1 MPENKNDMLLTFILP
16 GIEAPKTAS
25 RSLPPG
31 TRGGPGAAGGLLDS
45 LEVTRHFDLSP
56 TSRAVGQ
63 EARLEASADDIL
75 ALEMAD
81 GFIFYTSAGK
91 LSEDLERLD
100 PDAVRDGAVRLD
112 ALRARGPASRGLGDW
127 LVRALSVVGFKKDEI
142 GQKIIDKAADK
153 AREWLGDKA
162 GRPSRRV
169 WAGPRPRR

>member
-1 MPENKNDMLLTFILP
+1 
-16 GIEAPKTAS
+16 
-25 RSLPPG
+25 
-31 TRGGPGAAGGLLDS
+31 
-45 LEVTRHFDLSP
+45 
-56 TSRAVGQ
+56 
-63 EARLEASADDIL
+63 
-75 ALEMAD
+75 MAD
-81 GFIFYTSAGK
+81 GFILYTSAGR

-162 GRPSRRV
+162 REAVEKGVGWAATKALIWAIEQNLEREPGLYR
-169 WAGPRPRR
+169 WAGDDGEPGDLKSCQDGRL